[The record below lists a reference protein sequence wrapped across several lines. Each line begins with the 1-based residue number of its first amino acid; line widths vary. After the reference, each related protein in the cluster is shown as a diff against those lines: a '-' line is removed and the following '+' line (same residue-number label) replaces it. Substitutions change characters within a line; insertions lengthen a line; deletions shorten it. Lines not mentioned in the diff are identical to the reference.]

1 METKGKTY
9 ELIFEEAF
17 VPSFY
22 LNAHFILDGIEYR
35 ASARHYPG
43 DGIEDF
49 EVLYGEDEEIVY
61 DEDSDAYKIGLDLIR
76 FMDIK
81 NNITY

>member
-17 VPSFY
+17 VVKYY
-22 LNAHFILDGIEYR
+22 LNAEFILDGNKYR
-35 ASARHYPG
+35 AF
-43 DGIEDF
+43 GICNSDSQIEHF
-49 EVLYGEDEEIVY
+49 EVLYGEDEEEVY
-61 DEDSDAYKIGLDLIR
+61 DEDSDAYKIGYDLIR

-81 NNITY
+81 NNITF

>member
-1 METKGKTY
+1 METKAKTY
-9 ELIFEEAF
+9 EVTLQEA
-17 VPSFY
+17 VVTTFY

-35 ASARHYPG
+35 AYARCYPG
-43 DGIEDF
+43 DRTEDF
-49 EVLYGEDEEIVY
+49 EVFYGEDDKIVY
-61 DEDSDAYKIGLDLIR
+61 DEDSDAFKIGLDLIR